1 MAEREAL
8 WLWAVMVFGVS
19 SKRLWEMSDNFDG
32 IEDFVKAVREHKI
45 TSVTKAEYERADKL
59 KFEKAE
65 EILGRCTE
73 LGQNYLCYESEGYPA
88 QLRRIANPP
97 AMLFYKGNLDFLTD
111 KCLLAVVGTRKPSQY
126 SLDVTDR
133 LCGELADRGFVLVS
147 GFAEGIDQRVNAVS
161 IARNSFPVAVCGTP
175 IEQDYPKGSGEL
187 KNIIAQNG
195 AVISEYY
202 PDFRISG
209 GSFSARNRI
218 SVGLSV
224 GVLFIEAGRN
234 SHGLDNFSHA
244 TYQGKPVF
252 AVPPH
257 DIYDKRYFGQRDL
270 LRNGCHTVFSADD
283 VVYALSDGRFYD
295 LKYSSEDNGFNLP
308 AEDSGFF
315 ADEENRVKTKIRK
328 KKSDESKTEK
338 SANTENKV
346 QIDYSSLDGI
356 HTKICKLLES
366 RNMLA
371 DEISAEAQLDI
382 SEVFAALTELEL
394 EGVVKSL
401 PGKMFGL

>member
-8 WLWAVMVFGVS
+8 WLWAVMVFGVG

-59 KFEKAE
+59 KFEKSE

-111 KCLLAVVGTRKPSQY
+111 KCLLTVVGTRKPSQY

-161 IARNSFPVAVCGTP
+161 LAKNSFPVAVCGTP

-257 DIYDKRYFGQRDL
+257 DIYWIRSGQ
-270 LRNGCHTVFSADD
+270 
-283 VVYALSDGRFYD
+283 
-295 LKYSSEDNGFNLP
+295 
-308 AEDSGFF
+308 
-315 ADEENRVKTKIRK
+315 
-328 KKSDESKTEK
+328 
-338 SANTENKV
+338 
-346 QIDYSSLDGI
+346 
-356 HTKICKLLES
+356 
-366 RNMLA
+366 
-371 DEISAEAQLDI
+371 
-382 SEVFAALTELEL
+382 
-394 EGVVKSL
+394 
-401 PGKMFGL
+401 

>member
-1 MAEREAL
+1 MSKREAL
-8 WLWAVMVFGVS
+8 WLWAVMVFGVG
-19 SKRLWEMSDNFDG
+19 SKRLWAMSDNFDG
-32 IEDFVKAVREHKI
+32 IDAFVHSVREHKI

-59 KFEKAE
+59 SIENAE
-65 EILGRCTE
+65 EVLQKCTE
-73 LGQNYLCYESEGYPA
+73 LGQNYLCYESEGYPS

-97 AMLFYKGNLDFLTD
+97 AMLFYKGNFDFLTD
-111 KCLLAVVGTRKPSQY
+111 KCMLTVVGTRKPSQY

-161 IARNSFPVAVCGTP
+161 VAKNSFPVAVCGTP
-175 IEQDYPKGSGEL
+175 IEQDYPRGSSEL
-187 KNIIAQNG
+187 KNIIAHSG
-195 AVISEYY
+195 VIISEYY
-202 PDFRISG
+202 PGCKISG

-224 GVLFIEAGRN
+224 GVLFIEAARD

-283 VVYALSDGRFYD
+283 VVYILSDGRFYD
-295 LKYSSEDNGFNLP
+295 LEYSSKGYNLP

-315 ADEENRVKTKIRK
+315 ADEKNRTKDKPVKKRVN
-328 KKSDESKTEK
+328 ESKTEK
-338 SANTENKV
+338 SADAKKKT
-346 QIDYSSLDGI
+346 QIDYSSLDDI
-356 HTKICKLLES
+356 QSKICRSLEN

-371 DEISAEAQLDI
+371 DEISAEVQLDI
-382 SEVFAALTELEL
+382 SEVFAVLTELEL
-394 EGVVKSL
+394 EGIVKSL

>member
-8 WLWAVMVFGVS
+8 WLWAVMVFGVG

-59 KFEKAE
+59 KFEKSE

-111 KCLLAVVGTRKPSQY
+111 KCLLTVVGTRKPSQY

-161 IARNSFPVAVCGTP
+161 LAKNSFPVAVCGTP

-356 HTKICKLLES
+356 QTKICKLLES